1 MANETMSPLEIV
13 TDCNRLIGEHRA
25 LEAVEKYI
33 SPDFIEHNPI
43 VHGGNREGFIRHLEE
58 AGFTDPSR
66 PRMTMTVDRAF
77 EAGDMVTTHIHVEGI
92 PNSPILVFMDIYR
105 VENGLIVEH
114 WDVMQP
120 VPAENVNGRVTM
132 Y

>member
-1 MANETMSPLEIV
+1 MANEGMTPLEIV

-25 LEAVEKYI
+25 YEAVENYI
-33 SPDFIEHNPI
+33 AEDFI
-43 VHGGNREGFIRHLEE
+43 
-58 AGFTDPSR
+58 ASR
-66 PRMTMTVDRAF
+66 PRLTMVLDRAV
-77 EAGDMVTTHIHVEGI
+77 AADDMVVTHIHVEGS

-120 VPAENVNGRVTM
+120 VPETNVNGRVTM